1 MFKHINNEQL
11 SELIAQQKINIVDTR
26 DGQSFAA
33 GHIPLAENLNNENV
47 NEYINRTD
55 KDIPL
60 VVCCYHGNSSQ
71 GAAQFLF
78 EQGFQ
83 QSYSLDG
90 GVEEWKLKQPND
102 IEIS

>member
-11 SELIAQQKINIVDTR
+11 TELITQQKVNIIDTR

-33 GHIPLAENLNNENV
+33 GHIPLAENLSNENV
-47 NEYINRTD
+47 NEYINKTD
-55 KDIPL
+55 KNLPV

-83 QSYSLDG
+83 QAYSLDG
-90 GVEEWKLKQPND
+90 GFEEWRARQPKD
-102 IEIS
+102 IETS

>member
-11 SELIAQQKINIVDTR
+11 TELMTQQKINIVDTR

-47 NEYINRTD
+47 NEYINKTD
-55 KDIPL
+55 KSLPV

-83 QSYSLDG
+83 QAYSLDG
-90 GVEEWKLKQPND
+90 GFEEWKTRQPKD
-102 IEIS
+102 IESS